1 MNRAEI
7 AKLKEEC
14 LAAQRACTDALSG
27 FGSDRDAVKLVN
39 QDTVL
44 ELIERIEEVEGDVPE
59 GPFMRIMTDV
69 KGLHRRVALLPGGE
83 GRVAGD
89 VFDVI
94 VQRNKAIRICKGMW
108 RQERIRQ
115 MRCSECSHKRK
126 HHRSDHNQMY
136 QWFDSCRKCKCK
148 SWQHEEGD
156 PML

>member
-1 MNRAEI
+1 MNRVEI

-14 LAAQRACTDALSG
+14 LAAQVQCADALSG

-59 GPFMRIMTDV
+59 GPFIDSMTDFV
-69 KGLHRRVALLPGGE
+69 GLSQRVALGQKGCAGE
-83 GRVAGD
+83 VLSLL
-89 VFDVI
+89 I
-94 VQRNKAIRICKGMW
+94 ERNKAIRIARGMW
-108 RQERIRQ
+108 RHERIRQ

-136 QWFDSCRKCKCK
+136 QWFNSCRKCRCK
-148 SWQHEEGD
+148 GWQHEEGD